1 MASRGSLFSQTLLDI
16 TNTKLDEL
24 AKGRASFQAHHD
36 QIFSLLKDPSDDPI
50 TRLSAIVD
58 GLKTCFGVIISD
70 GRVVRGG
77 TGNEHLEITLRNLDR
92 FLEQAKYDPS
102 VSPRTLSRWQEVLLS
117 HLENQSQKYKYASL
131 YAQLTTEWLSAKNE
145 PTAAHQDDGDVDMD
159 EFEHISSSKKLEARE
174 SWEKSVFEAPNI
186 DIEAIWRVL
195 RDLFEATP
203 DGVKHLPNALQELRS
218 RTAEFERTLA
228 SPGIFNTASLQ
239 ESIKSLLASDL
250 LDDEKKDVLKDF
262 LNNSITLKEIS
273 DVLDRRLK
281 SVQEW
286 SWGNE
291 VLLEQRRQVNGSFKI
306 YMHEDLLQA
315 IFLQHI
321 GLKWAL
327 FWKRSLDRFQK
338 SEGVWKSPG
347 TSISP
352 LEKMRR
358 QYFLGP
364 LDSKNSVVRSKEDI
378 YSEEYFLYNLPA
390 SMSPEVFTEE
400 GEEEAMVRS
409 KKKARRGMIMMQQ
422 QQMQQQQLQQQQV
435 QTRALQSMGPRTV
448 EPQFLLD
455 SHNTRPQ
462 KQRLSPMATKQKL
475 LHLLSTDILLQT
487 RLQGGITC
495 FRTQVASLFSS
506 LPHATISTTLSYLGV
521 SQKWIGF
528 FKRFLRAPLKFMDDS
543 SSAVPRERENGTPG
557 SHVLSEVFSEIVLF
571 CLDFQINQTT
581 DGEILWRLGDD
592 IWFWSADHEIC
603 VKAWSTLNNFVR
615 LMGLKANESRTGS
628 SRMCRNPKDKY
639 SIDPVQ
645 CNELPEGTIRWGM
658 LQLNPISGRFEI
670 DQEMVDEH
678 ISELSRQLKGKQNSV
693 FAWIQAW
700 NTYAATFFT
709 SNFGKSAN
717 CFGRSHVDNML
728 ATHERIQRQVFSSA
742 GGIESSV
749 SVESKSNG
757 SVIEYLKWAI
767 RNRFGVDNIPDGY
780 FYFPTELGGLEVRNP
795 FIGLLQIRDSV
806 LGDANKL
813 LDEFEYAER
822 VQYQTLKNNFE
833 SGRTP
838 RADRHFRPEGA
849 NTFFSFQEYIK
860 YRESLPA
867 SLASHMTLL
876 SVYDKFLEEPVQEA
890 VETAYNGDV
899 QTAISAL
906 DADSKGI
913 LQNWE
918 SMEPYWKWVAQLYG
932 PDVIENFGGLRIVDS
947 GLLPIGMV
955 SLFRSGRVKWQE

>member
-24 AKGRASFQAHHD
+24 AKGRASFETHYD

-50 TRLSAIVD
+50 AKLSAIVD
-58 GLKTCFGVIISD
+58 ELKTCFGVVISD

-92 FLEQAKYDPS
+92 FLAQAKYDPS
-102 VSPRTLSRWQEVLLS
+102 VSPRILSRWQDMLLS

-131 YAQLTTEWLSAKNE
+131 YAQLTTEWLSAKKE
-145 PTAAHQDDGDVDMD
+145 RATADRGDEDVDMD

-174 SWEKSVFEAPNI
+174 AWEKSVFEAPAI
-186 DIEAIWRVL
+186 DTEAIRRML

-203 DGVKHLPNALQELRS
+203 DGVKHFPNALQELRS

-262 LNNSITLKEIS
+262 LNNPITLKEIS

-286 SWGNE
+286 SWGSE
-291 VLLEQRRQVNGSFKI
+291 VLLEQRRQVNGSFRI

-321 GLKWAL
+321 GLKWSV
-327 FWKRSLDRFQK
+327 FWNDSLYQFQK

-347 TSISP
+347 ISISP
-352 LEKMRR
+352 LEKKRR
-358 QYFLGP
+358 EYFLGP
-364 LDSKNSVVRSKEDI
+364 LDITDCVVHSKEVI
-378 YSEEYFLYNLPA
+378 YSDEYFLYNLPA
-390 SMSPEVFTEE
+390 SMGPEVSTEQ
-400 GEEEAMVRS
+400 GEEEAVVRS
-409 KKKARRGMIMMQQ
+409 KKKARHGHMLMQQ
-422 QQMQQQQLQQQQV
+422 QQQPQQQQQLLQLQA
-435 QTRALQSMGPRTV
+435 QTRARMMPITTER
-448 EPQFLLD
+448 QFLQD
-455 SHNTRPQ
+455 SHNSRPRKQ
-462 KQRLSPMATKQKL
+462 KLSPMATKQKL
-475 LHLLSTDILLQT
+475 LHLLSTDILVQT

-495 FRTQVASLFSS
+495 FRTQVANLFSS
-506 LPHATISTTLSYLGV
+506 LPHATISAILSYFGV

-528 FKRFLRAPLKFMDDS
+528 FKRFLCAPLKFMDDS
-543 SSAVPRERENGTPG
+543 SSTSPRERVNGTPG

-571 CLDFQINQTT
+571 CLDFHINQAT

-592 IWFWSADHEIC
+592 LWFWSADHEIC
-603 VKAWSTLNNFVR
+603 VKAWSTLNTFVR
-615 LMGLKANESRTGS
+615 LMGLEVNESRTGS
-628 SRMCRNPKDKY
+628 ARMCRNPKDKY
-639 SIDPVQ
+639 SIDTVK
-645 CNELPEGTIRWGM
+645 CNDLPEGTIRWGM
-658 LQLNPISGRFEI
+658 LQLNSNTGRFEI
-670 DQEMVDEH
+670 DEEMVDEH
-678 ISELSRQLKGKQNSV
+678 ISELSRQLKGKQNSI

-709 SNFGKSAN
+709 SNFGKPAN
-717 CFGRSHVDNML
+717 CFGRSHVDDML

-749 SVESKSNG
+749 SVESNSNG
-757 SVIEYLKWAI
+757 SVIEYLKYAI
-767 RNRFGVDNIPDGY
+767 RSRFGVDDIPDGY

-822 VQYQTLKNNFE
+822 QEYQDLKKKFE

-838 RADRHFRPEGA
+838 QPDRNFRPEDG
-849 NTFFSFQEYIK
+849 NTFFSFQDYIK
-860 YRESLPA
+860 YRDSLPA
-867 SLASHMTLL
+867 SYASHLQL
-876 SVYDKFLEEPVQEA
+876 VSVYQRFLEEPVQEA
-890 VETAYNGDV
+890 IETAYNGDV

-913 LQNWE
+913 LQNWDT
-918 SMEPYWKWVAQLYG
+918 MEPYWKWVAQIYG

>member
-36 QIFSLLKDPSDDPI
+36 QILSLLNGPNDDPI
-50 TRLSAIVD
+50 ARLSAIVD
-58 GLKTCFGVIISD
+58 GLKTCFGVVISD

-92 FLEQAKYDPS
+92 FLAQAKYDPS
-102 VSPRTLSRWQEVLLS
+102 VSPRILSRWQDLLLS

-145 PTAAHQDDGDVDMD
+145 PTATHQGDGDVSMD
-159 EFEHISSSKKLEARE
+159 EFEHISSSQKLEARE
-174 SWEKSVFEAPNI
+174 AWEKSVFEAPNI
-186 DIEAIWRVL
+186 DTDAIQRVL

-203 DGVKHLPNALQELRS
+203 DDVKNLPNALQALRW
-218 RTAEFERTLA
+218 RTAKFEQALA

-286 SWGNE
+286 SWGSE

-321 GLKWAL
+321 GLKWSV
-327 FWKRSLDRFQK
+327 FWKSSLSQFQQ
-338 SEGVWKSPG
+338 SEGIWKSPG
-347 TSISP
+347 SSISS

-364 LDSKNSVVRSKEDI
+364 LNSNDSVASSKEGI
-378 YSEEYFLYNLPA
+378 YSEKYFLYNLPT
-390 SMSPEVFTEE
+390 SMSLDVSPEQ
-400 GEEEAMVRS
+400 GEEEAQVARS
-409 KKKARRGMIMMQQ
+409 KKAKKGLMSV
-422 QQMQQQQLQQQQV
+422 QMQQQYVAQIPEPVIRRRVLPKPQQ
-435 QTRALQSMGPRTV
+435 ALDSY
-448 EPQFLLD
+448 D
-455 SHNTRPQ
+455 SHNNRPPT
-462 KQRLSPMATKQKL
+462 QRLSPMATKQKL
-475 LHLLSTDILLQT
+475 LHLLSTDILIQT

-495 FRTQVASLFSS
+495 FRTQVANLFAS
-506 LPHATISTTLSYLGV
+506 LPHATISTILSYLGV
-521 SQKWIGF
+521 SQKWISF
-528 FKRFLRAPLKFMDDS
+528 FKRFLSAPLKFMDDS
-543 SSAVPRERENGTPG
+543 SSAPPRERANGTPG
-557 SHVLSEVFSEIVLF
+557 SHVLSEVFSEVVLF
-571 CLDFQINQTT
+571 CLDFQINQAT

-592 IWFWSADHEIC
+592 LWFWSADHEIC
-603 VKAWSTLNNFVR
+603 VKAWSTINNFVG
-615 LMGLKANESRTGS
+615 LMGLEANESRTGS
-628 SRMCRNPKDKY
+628 ARMCRNPKDKY
-639 SIDPVQ
+639 SIDPVE
-645 CNELPEGTIRWGM
+645 CNGLPAGTICWGM
-658 LQLNPISGRFEI
+658 LQLNPKSGRFEI
-670 DQEMVDEH
+670 DQEMVNEH
-678 ISELSRQLKGKQNSV
+678 ISELSRQLKGQENSV

-742 GGIESSV
+742 GGIESSM

-767 RNRFGVDNIPDGY
+767 RTRFGVENIPDGY

-813 LDEFEYAER
+813 LDQFEYAER
-822 VQYQTLKNNFE
+822 EDYQTLKVNFE
-833 SGRTP
+833 SGRVPQT
-838 RADRHFRPEGA
+838 DRHFRPNDG

-860 YRESLPA
+860 YRESLPPYFT
-867 SLASHMTLL
+867 SNMTLL
-876 SVYDKFLEEPVQEA
+876 SVRNKFLEEPKQEA
-890 VETAYNGDV
+890 VETAYNGDI

-913 LQNWE
+913 LQNWD

-932 PDVIENFGGLRIVDS
+932 PDVIESFGGLRIVDS